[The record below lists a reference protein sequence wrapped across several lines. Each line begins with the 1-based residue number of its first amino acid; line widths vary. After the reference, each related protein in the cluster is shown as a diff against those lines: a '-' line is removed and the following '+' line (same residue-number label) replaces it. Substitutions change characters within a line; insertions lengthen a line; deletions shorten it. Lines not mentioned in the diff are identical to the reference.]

1 MTGISISTFIGSIL
15 GSNSL
20 VFAIG
25 IIIGIV
31 IGVRSKRYYTG
42 TKDSCSA
49 NMETANTSG
58 PFYEEIELDNN
69 KTRSI
74 NISENIAYGHTHK

>member
-42 TKDSCSA
+42 TKDSYSA
-49 NMETANTSG
+49 NRETSNTSG
-58 PFYEEIELDNN
+58 PFYEE
-69 KTRSI
+69 
-74 NISENIAYGHTHK
+74 

>member
-31 IGVRSKRYYTG
+31 IGVRSKCYYTS
-42 TKDSCSA
+42 TKDSYSA
-49 NMETANTSG
+49 NMET
-58 PFYEEIELDNN
+58 FL
-69 KTRSI
+69 
-74 NISENIAYGHTHK
+74 